1 MKTTTVTDVAY
12 SLPLFT
18 PTSQMRVALACGH
31 SRTYT
36 IADYEGPAP
45 KLNSVAQCEDCPDE

>member
-1 MKTTTVTDVAY
+1 MKDTTVQDVAY

-18 PTSQMRVALACGH
+18 PTSQMRVFLACGH

-45 KLNSVAQCEDCPDE
+45 KLGATAQCEECQDE